1 MDLFK
6 MKKIGIFAGGVLFG
20 TAGVRVLMSD
30 DAKRVYTH
38 TTAAVLRAK
47 DCVMRTVTE
56 IQENAGDILEEAKEI
71 NRTRAEETVEYTE
84 EAFTGGEAEASEK
97 AGKEA

>member
-1 MDLFK
+1 
-6 MKKIGIFAGGVLFG
+6 
-20 TAGVRVLMSD
+20 
-30 DAKRVYTH
+30 
-38 TTAAVLRAK
+38 
-47 DCVMRTVTE
+47 MRTVTE